1 MKQTVFAFLTCR
13 GLLPWRFPSAV
24 QTQAGALIQVHVG
37 ITKKA
42 FGHTLHVSRY
52 LSQKLCRRHVQVSA
66 DFRAGVNFWDVEAIA
81 FSLTQHIDK
90 PKKYLQEQ
98 LIRFLRKKKGCSP
111 CLSAILSKKIQS
123 WLFGPYL
130 IKET

>member
-1 MKQTVFAFLTCR
+1 M
-13 GLLPWRFPSAV
+13 PWKFPSAV
-24 QTQAGALIQVHVG
+24 KTEAGALIQVHVG

-66 DFRAGVNFWDVEAIA
+66 DFRASMNFWDVEAIA
-81 FSLTQHIDK
+81 SSLTQHTDK

-98 LIRFLRKKKGCSP
+98 LIRCF
-111 CLSAILSKKIQS
+111 
-123 WLFGPYL
+123 FVFF
-130 IKET
+130 